1 MLHPNHYTKR
11 EITIGMDEIGRQ
23 ALRITIP
30 VILIFIVLFFIF
42 WPEMFNLKS
51 FRNAFPDNPFIVIG
65 IVLGGIILH
74 ELLHG
79 ITWALS
85 CKEGFRAVHFGIWL
99 KVLTP
104 YCHCKQPLKKS
115 HYMAGGLMPGVLLG
129 IFPLIIALFM
139 GNMGFLLVGIFF
151 TFAAG
156 GDFAIIWKL
165 RKENS
170 SSLLLDHP
178 NKLGCYLYEKKE

>member
-85 CKEGFRAVHFGIWL
+85 CKEGFRA
-99 KVLTP
+99 
-104 YCHCKQPLKKS
+104 
-115 HYMAGGLMPGVLLG
+115 
-129 IFPLIIALFM
+129 
-139 GNMGFLLVGIFF
+139 
-151 TFAAG
+151 
-156 GDFAIIWKL
+156 
-165 RKENS
+165 
-170 SSLLLDHP
+170 
-178 NKLGCYLYEKKE
+178 